1 MPLVLLALS
10 LCALSVQAQS
20 AKSILGNW
28 KDENKPE
35 KQIQMYELADGKVE
49 GKVINDNRKNSQ
61 NGFLIFKNLV
71 WNEKAKTYSG
81 RLISPDDSSTF
92 DIVLNLVNNDR
103 FEFKVKKL
111 FLTKT
116 FHFVRIN

>member
-10 LCALSVQAQS
+10 LCVLSVQAQS

-61 NGFLIFKNLV
+61 NGFLIFKNLA

-103 FEFKVKKL
+103 FEFKVKKF